1 MWVLVVE
8 ERRVVGNVL
17 GSTGLFSLML
27 VALGAGGTRPGTEE
41 KRRLQWTVRNL
52 SMVQGEQ
59 LQVLTESKP

>member
-52 SMVQGEQ
+52 SMVQE
-59 LQVLTESKP
+59 